1 MEKIGATVEKIRD
14 FGLEWDGSRHPVFE
28 VPVFDSRGDHRMAM
42 ALAPAAV
49 YLPGAVVRGA
59 ETVAKSF
66 PAYWDALR
74 ALGFSLEEV

>member
-1 MEKIGATVEKIRD
+1 
-14 FGLEWDGSRHPVFE
+14 
-28 VPVFDSRGDHRMAM
+28 MAM